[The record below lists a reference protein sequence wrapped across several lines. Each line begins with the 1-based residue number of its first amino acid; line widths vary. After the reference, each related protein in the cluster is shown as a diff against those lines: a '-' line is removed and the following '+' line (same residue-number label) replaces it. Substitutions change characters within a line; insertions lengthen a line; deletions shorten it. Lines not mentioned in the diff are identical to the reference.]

1 MNERYELS
9 WSICFKLRWVHTIL
23 TKLRVSQC
31 FFLLSGQF
39 TEKGEKRNFWE
50 IIMHYKKGEEYFGDV
65 KCEITQLCRVIVLR
79 WKWEAKTRGYEALL
93 QGKKQTSKQALR
105 GLELQD
111 KNLGYIYIYVERK
124 SVSSKCL
131 NHSGGILFSSPWWFT
146 KNPKSLWPTPVP
158 RPEFL
163 FLFHKNL
170 WCPIFDLL

>member
-50 IIMHYKKGEEYFGDV
+50 IIMHYKKGEEYFGDM
-65 KCEITQLCRVIVLR
+65 KCEITQLCRVIVLSGNEKQR
-79 WKWEAKTRGYEALL
+79 LEGTKLCYKERNRQANRHYEAWNYRI
-93 QGKKQTSKQALR
+93 KT
-105 GLELQD
+105 
-111 KNLGYIYIYVERK
+111 LGIYIYVERK